1 MARTVKKPEERR
13 VEFLLSAQKLFIEN
27 GYYNTSVDD
36 ICKEMGVAKG
46 LFYYYFKT
54 KEELMSQ
61 MVDHLWEGAVDDFL
75 VIRDREDLNALE
87 KLMLYSKERGE
98 VKLQQTYLVEL
109 VIKEPHSPLVQQLK
123 EKGIEILAPILGDI
137 IAEGVKEGFFDT
149 EYPTESAEF
158 LIRGAEG
165 RIRSDIGD
173 ADAMIRTY
181 AMTLDIWERVLGAK
195 KGTFMSLMAEHENNL
210 RKFAEAAE
218 KFEKRDDIT
227 QDEGDD

>member
-13 VEFLLSAQKLFIEN
+13 VEFLLSAQKLFIEK
-27 GYYNTSVDD
+27 GYYNTSVDE

-54 KEELMSQ
+54 KEDLVSQ
-61 MVDHLWEGAVDDFL
+61 MVDFLWEGAVDDFL

-109 VIKEPHSPLVQQLK
+109 VVKEPHSPLVQQLR
-123 EKGIEILAPILGDI
+123 EKGIEVLVPILGEI

-149 EYPTESAEF
+149 EYPEEAAEF

-165 RIRSDIGD
+165 QIRADLGD
-173 ADAMIRTY
+173 ADALIRTY
-181 AMTLDIWERVLGAK
+181 KMALETWERVLGAE
-195 KGTFMSLMAEHENNL
+195 KGTFMSIMAEHEDDL
-210 RKFAEAAE
+210 RKFAVAAE
-218 KFEKRDDIT
+218 KIDKSGDIT